1 MLRSL
6 HVRNYVLIDSL
17 EIDFPEGLVIITGQ
31 TGAGKSILLGALG
44 LVLGGKADA
53 SLVGAHGDTCVVEAE
68 FEIPGQ
74 ARNDDRHG
82 RPDRPSQAKNDERLK
97 EILREN
103 DLEESEGLLIRRT
116 LNKTGRSRSFVND
129 EPVPL
134 PVLQALAERL
144 IDIHA
149 QHQTLRLADPAFRM
163 SLLDHYAGNYSAR
176 DGRSESA
183 MTKNVIPG
191 STGNLDACKKAWT
204 DLQAVR
210 KELAEVLDRLKR
222 STAEK
227 EWNEALFSKLDA
239 AHLRDGELEELDAE
253 QKQLAH
259 AEELKELLS
268 GCEEILSPTEMPLT
282 AQLKEVGKRATRA
295 ARFIPS
301 LESLAQRL
309 ESARLELEDIAEEL
323 ESANARIDVSPE
335 RLEQV
340 EDRMSLLY
348 DLMKKHG
355 VQTVGE
361 LIAERD
367 RLSEALFDSTAL
379 QERRDE
385 LQKSLAEA
393 EKAYGAAA
401 DALHKARKNACE
413 GFASAILESL
423 TFLELDHAVFRVEL
437 ADAPEGPAGRD
448 AVRFLFSSTGK
459 APQDLAKVA
468 SGGELSRIM
477 LSLKAMMARYTA
489 MPTLIFDEIDSG
501 VSGSAADK
509 MGSMI
514 CRMGGSMQVFAITHL
529 PQVAAKGNAHY
540 LVTKENDAT
549 SIRVLS
555 AEERVREIARMLSGS
570 VVTEAAVANAEA
582 LLGTSLF

>member
-68 FEIPGQ
+68 FSVGEDAI
-74 ARNDDRHG
+74 
-82 RPDRPSQAKNDERLK
+82 LK
-97 EILREN
+97 ALLREN
-103 DLEESEGLLIRRT
+103 DLEESESLLIRRT

-129 EPVPL
+129 EPVSL

-149 QHQTLRLADPAFRM
+149 QHQTLRLADPVFRM
-163 SLLDHYAGNYSAR
+163 SLLDHYAGNAER
-176 DGRSESA
+176 
-183 MTKNVIPG
+183 
-191 STGNLDACKKAWT
+191 LDACKMTWNN
-204 DLQAVR
+204 LQTIR

-239 AHLRDGELEELDAE
+239 AKLRDGELEELDAE

-282 AQLKEVGKRATRA
+282 AQLKEVGKRAARA
-295 ARFIPS
+295 ARFIPA

-379 QERRDE
+379 QDKRDE

-401 DALHKARKNACE
+401 DALHKARKKACE

-549 SIRVLS
+549 SIRLLS